1 MSQTE
6 GGNILE
12 ISHLA
17 IHKTPFS
24 VLSRANGEISQ
35 KAMTLMTNF
44 LILDVL

>member
-6 GGNILE
+6 TEILE
-12 ISHLA
+12 ILHLA

-24 VLSRANGEISQ
+24 VLSRADGEISQ
-35 KAMTLMTNF
+35 KAMTLNDQL